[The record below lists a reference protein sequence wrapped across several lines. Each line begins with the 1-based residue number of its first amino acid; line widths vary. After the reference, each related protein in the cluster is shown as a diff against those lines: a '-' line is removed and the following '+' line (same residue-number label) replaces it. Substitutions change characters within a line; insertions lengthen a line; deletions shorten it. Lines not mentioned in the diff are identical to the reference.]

1 MLLSLALR
9 NIWRNKRRT
18 LLTVSAM
25 VVSSALLILALG
37 IFSGMLNDMLAA
49 ATEQY
54 RGHLVISMPGY
65 QQDREIFN
73 SFVPDFVLLEEL
85 DKDPDVLG
93 VSPRLRGFG
102 LLSHGHNTYP
112 AELLGIRPRKERQVT
127 NLEKHLTGGR
137 YPAEEAADEALLG
150 RGLAQKL
157 GVEPGDELV
166 FVTQAADGSIGND
179 LLTVTGIFAT
189 GDTTHDNSLVLV
201 PLAWLQK
208 VMVLENKVHEIAL
221 RIHRPDKA
229 SVLADRL
236 SALLPGQLRIVTWG
250 SLMPELQ
257 EAILSFDASR
267 LIVAVILYLATGLGI
282 LNTVYMS
289 VMERTREFGVLMAIG
304 MRTWQ
309 IRLLVLSETLIMGL
323 LSLIVGCGL
332 GAFMTLYMQQVGID
346 LSRHLTPITYAGSTI
361 LPRLHAVNEA
371 GNYLLPAVMLLI
383 IALLAG
389 WLPARRAAKLQ
400 PADALREE

>member
-127 NLEKHLTGGR
+127 NLEKHLTGGEISCR
-137 YPAEEAADEALLG
+137 GGGRRSAARSGTCA
-150 RGLAQKL
+150 K
-157 GVEPGDELV
+157 
-166 FVTQAADGSIGND
+166 
-179 LLTVTGIFAT
+179 
-189 GDTTHDNSLVLV
+189 
-201 PLAWLQK
+201 
-208 VMVLENKVHEIAL
+208 
-221 RIHRPDKA
+221 
-229 SVLADRL
+229 
-236 SALLPGQLRIVTWG
+236 TWG
-250 SLMPELQ
+250 
-257 EAILSFDASR
+257 
-267 LIVAVILYLATGLGI
+267 
-282 LNTVYMS
+282 
-289 VMERTREFGVLMAIG
+289 
-304 MRTWQ
+304 
-309 IRLLVLSETLIMGL
+309 
-323 LSLIVGCGL
+323 
-332 GAFMTLYMQQVGID
+332 
-346 LSRHLTPITYAGSTI
+346 
-361 LPRLHAVNEA
+361 
-371 GNYLLPAVMLLI
+371 
-383 IALLAG
+383 
-389 WLPARRAAKLQ
+389 
-400 PADALREE
+400 